1 MSGLAWTTLFL
12 VVSLSSVS
20 MDADIIREVLSD
32 SEETVNYF
40 QVEPMTSKVKGRVVI
55 ATHKQTSPMQCR
67 HRCNRDSH
75 CIDAVMKPD
84 NVCMLLRNG
93 SGEHTIHATAGMR
106 IISKVSIEGMIQ
118 FC

>member
-12 VVSLSSVS
+12 VFILDSVS
-20 MDADIIREVLSD
+20 TDADIIREFLSD
-32 SEETVNYF
+32 PEETINYF
-40 QVEPMTSKVKGRVVI
+40 QDEPITSEVKGRVVI
-55 ATHKQTSPMQCR
+55 ATHKQTSPMQCQ